1 MSTLIDHLV
10 AEILALEVQ
19 LFSCHE
25 RLRAR
30 SDDEALHDLRITVRR
45 LRSVLRPLRGLPA
58 VEQLEGAARAVGQV
72 STPLRDM
79 EVLAAHL
86 NERGF
91 IEAAQ
96 ARFAQLPAGYA
107 LLADSS
113 ELARLIEM
121 FDAFPKFLRAAQHQ
135 GLLEHLEKHINKRL
149 AKQWRRLEEAMADPG
164 HDRHRLRLLIKRV
177 RYGADAWPQFGALGK
192 KTMPRLKAAQ
202 TALGDWHD
210 HLQWLIQ
217 AERETDLH
225 PLVAAWQTAMVRAE
239 QRADAALERL
249 HKSCG

>member
-10 AEILALEVQ
+10 AEIIELEVQ
-19 LFSCHE
+19 LFACHE
-25 RLRAR
+25 RLRAG

-45 LRSVLRPLRGLPA
+45 LRSVLRPLRGIPA
-58 VEQLEGAARAVGQV
+58 VEQLEGAARAVGQI
-72 STPLRDM
+72 STPLRDL

-86 NERGF
+86 SEQGF
-91 IEAAQ
+91 EDAAR
-96 ARFAQLPAGYA
+96 ARRDQVPAGYA
-107 LLADSS
+107 LLAEST
-113 ELARLIEM
+113 ELARLVSM
-121 FDAFPKFLRAAQHQ
+121 LDAFPRFVRSAQHQ
-135 GLLEHLEKHINKRL
+135 SLLDSLDKHINKRL
-149 AKQWRRLEEAMADPG
+149 AKQWRHLQEAMADPG

-177 RYGADAWPQFGALGK
+177 RYGADAWPQFGRMGR

-225 PLVAAWQTAMVRAE
+225 PCVAAWQTERDRAE
-239 QRADAALERL
+239 QRADSALERL
-249 HKSCG
+249 QKSCG